1 MKLTKRAVDAA
12 QYAGGTDYRWD
23 DSLSGFGLRVYP
35 SGRKSFVVSYRTQGR
50 KKIMVLGKYGILTVD
65 QARKRAR
72 VELGSVAQGNDP
84 SREKQARA
92 RKVATMAE
100 FTDLYLERHA
110 RPKKKS
116 WPEDERRIQQYIR
129 PSLGTLPLEQVG
141 RAEVNHLYHQIG
153 VEKPYEANRVLALL
167 STMFNL
173 AIAWDALPSGSANP
187 AKMPKSQRFK
197 EQERD
202 RPVNSAELPRLF
214 QALKAEADPHIRA
227 VVHLYILTGLRKSEL
242 LHARWEN
249 VDFDRGTLRL
259 PDTKAGKP
267 RHVPLSRTA
276 LEILEGLPKEP
287 DNPHIFPSPVN
298 PGAPRYGLFKPWRR
312 IREQAG
318 CADLR
323 IHDLRHSVAT
333 WLAEEGHAAQ
343 FIQQALGHQSL
354 ATTMKYVHASAAGPR
369 QALEGLGSKLAGLEK
384 SQAEAN
390 P

>member
-23 DSLSGFGLRVYP
+23 DAIPGFGLRVYP
-35 SGRKSFVVSYRTQGR
+35 SGRKSFVVSYRVQGR
-50 KKIMVLGKYGILTVD
+50 KRIQVLGKYGVLTVD

-72 VELGSVAQGNDP
+72 AELGKVAEGKDP
-84 SREKQARA
+84 IREKQALA
-92 RKVATMAE
+92 RKAMTMGQFA
-100 FTDLYLERHA
+100 DLYLERHA

-116 WPEDERRIQQYIR
+116 WKEDERRIQRYIG

-141 RAEVNHLYHQIG
+141 REEVNQLYHQIG
-153 VEKPYEANRVLALL
+153 ADKPYEANRVLALL

-173 AIAWDALPSGSANP
+173 AIAWAMLPVGLANP
-187 AKMPKSQRFK
+187 AKMPKSQKFK
-197 EQERD
+197 ERSRD

-214 QALKAEADPHIRA
+214 EALAAEPDPHIRA
-227 VVHLYILTGLRKSEL
+227 IIHLYLLTGLRKREL
-242 LHARWEN
+242 LHARWQH
-249 VDFDRGTLRL
+249 VDFDRRTLRL
-259 PDTKAGKP
+259 PETKGGKP
-267 RHVPLSRTA
+267 RHVPFSQAA
-276 LEILEGLPKEP
+276 LEILEGLPRIP
-287 DNPHIFPSPVN
+287 GNPHIFPSPVN
-298 PGAPRYGLFKPWRR
+298 PGAPRYDLFKPWRR
-312 IREQAG
+312 IREEAG

-369 QALEGLGSKLAGLEK
+369 QALDGLGSKLAELET
-384 SQAEAN
+384 QRR
-390 P
+390 